1 MQNEGATKGILV
13 TTSGYGKAS
22 HEFANGKPL
31 ELIEGGGLLFL
42 LSEHAGMDAKIE
54 VPEDWVDPELPS

>member
-1 MQNEGATKGILV
+1 
-13 TTSGYGKAS
+13 
-22 HEFANGKPL
+22 L
-31 ELIEGGGLLFL
+31 ELIDGGGLLFL